1 MQESDEV
8 TFTCVAKGRPT
19 LNIVWLFNG
28 NDLQDDIFRTVE
40 ISGSVAVGDQVTS
53 TLTVTQARDI
63 HSGEITC
70 MATNQPVTLEE
81 TFTATSTAILTVLC
95 ELDYYIL
102 ASNPGFSSSFPLLCI
117 LKLEVEM
124 DSWKGSLGYGYYYQD
139 EQWWSYHSQALWEFM
154 FICSYCNLMWSYHSQ
169 SMGVHVHLQLL

>member
-28 NDLQDDIFRTVE
+28 NDLQDDIFGTFK
-40 ISGSVAVGDQVTS
+40 ISGSVALGDQVTS

-70 MATNQPVTLEE
+70 MATNRPVTLEE

-95 ELDYYIL
+95 ELSIKYTSGFLFPQFHFLSQL
-102 ASNPGFSSSFPLLCI
+102 AATTEFPRA
-117 LKLEVEM
+117 LE
-124 DSWKGSLGYGYYYQD
+124 SHWK
-139 EQWWSYHSQALWEFM
+139 F
-154 FICSYCNLMWSYHSQ
+154 
-169 SMGVHVHLQLL
+169 